1 MQAAIGSATPPC
13 GCDIFTAMVIFKRP
27 YLEVIRMT
35 WPFVLILLVAVAIV
49 IIFPELALFLPRT
62 ALGG

>member
-35 WPFVLILLVAVAIV
+35 WPFILILLLGVALV
-49 IIFPELALFLPRT
+49 IIFPEMALFIPRT
-62 ALGG
+62 AMGV